1 MAHIMR
7 IDEMLNSS
15 QYITNWHRKHAKVSI
30 SELPERIITIMYF
43 FETCLSGYNNKIA
56 IDGLNNDYIE
66 KKFNCDDYDIVTYN
80 NKNNSIDLYVL
91 FNHNDIEIPTEM
103 EWNELD
109 AETQKI
115 IYDDFIDFM
124 NEHFFEN
131 MSMKTSELL

>member
-1 MAHIMR
+1 
-7 IDEMLNSS
+7 
-15 QYITNWHRKHAKVSI
+15 
-30 SELPERIITIMYF
+30 MYF

-124 NEHFFEN
+124 NVHFFEN